1 MNVTQKLIKKQR
13 KFSEDFKR
21 SLIKEFESG
30 KYSVPQLSR
39 IHRISNSLIYGW
51 VYKYSTFNEKGFRIV
66 EMKESSS
73 SKLKALEQ
81 KVKDLERTVG
91 QKQIMIDY
99 LEKMMDIAKEEL
111 NIDIKKNLNT
121 LQSGGFEKTKK
132 R

>member
-1 MNVTQKLIKKQR
+1 MNVTQKFIKKRR

-21 SLIKEFESG
+21 SLIKEYESG
-30 KYSVPQLSR
+30 KFRVPQLER
-39 IHRISNSLIYGW
+39 LYGISNNSIYSW
-51 VYKYSTFNEKGFRIV
+51 IYKYSTFNEKGFRII

-73 SKLKALEQ
+73 SRLKTLEQ

-121 LQSGGFEKTKK
+121 PQSGGSVKTKK
-132 R
+132 K

>member
-1 MNVTQKLIKKQR
+1 MNTTIKLITKKR

-21 SLIKEFESG
+21 SLISEFESG
-30 KYSVPQLSR
+30 KYSIPQLSR
-39 IHRISNSLIYGW
+39 IHRISNSVIYSW

-73 SKLKALEQ
+73 TKLKALEQ

-99 LEKMMDIAKEEL
+99 LEKMMDIAKDEL
-111 NIDIKKNLNT
+111 NIDIKKNFNT
-121 LQSGGFEKTKK
+121 PQSGGSAKTKK
-132 R
+132 K

>member
-121 LQSGGFEKTKK
+121 LQSGGSEKTKK